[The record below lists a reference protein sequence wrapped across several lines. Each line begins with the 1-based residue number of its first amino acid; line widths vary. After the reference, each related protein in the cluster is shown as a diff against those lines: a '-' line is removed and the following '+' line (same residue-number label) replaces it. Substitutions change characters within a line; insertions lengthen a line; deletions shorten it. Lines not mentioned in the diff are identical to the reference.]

1 MSISCQ
7 ILSLLIH
14 DVCDCFIPLHEND
27 LKWTLAQSG
36 AHLQS
41 SVKEMHLKGLADNHM
56 IRLCS
61 AEYEIVHSLL
71 NISERTQCAS
81 TASMCLSFSLS
92 TKSSFLVGP
101 WLCEGVSQPWCRPPP
116 VRHSVPA
123 SHSGIQY
130 SGFPLQWLQKY
141 RWAHSRWTCHS
152 QHLQDPNSQQGK
164 TEGQRKFCCEEFCW
178 ATWGA

>member
-1 MSISCQ
+1 MSDPFSAHPWR
-7 ILSLLIH
+7 LWLLH
-14 DVCDCFIPLHEND
+14 PFAWEWL
-27 LKWTLAQSG
+27 
-36 AHLQS
+36 
-41 SVKEMHLKGLADNHM
+41 EMNVGPVRRSFTVLCKGNA
-56 IRLCS
+56 
-61 AEYEIVHSLL
+61 
-71 NISERTQCAS
+71 SERPGRQSHDQALLCGIWNCALCWIFLNVRS
-81 TASMCLSFSLS
+81 VPRRPRCVHRFLYPLRAASWWDLGYAKECHSRDA
-92 TKSSFLVGP
+92 GP
-101 WLCEGVSQPWCRPPP
+101 PAPP